1 MSYLQSQNKTNA
13 FQIEL
18 GNDGLN
24 LTNDLKKYSNV
35 NEVTPDIQDVIKKY
49 FVSTSSVRT
58 ATFYPAAA
66 DFNTTFN
73 KRKCSYNELN
83 NTSTINFN
91 LPSFGAIGTAIAPDG
106 VNVYGL
112 YAIAVPHSSKSSV
125 NFTMDMTTVGS
136 YITFITYG
144 TNYWGYTTSPFAP
157 GKFGGYTVNAD
168 NSSPITTG
176 QTFNLT
182 RSSTTI
188 QFVIVKTTPSFTN
201 NNPVSFPN
209 IVEHKR
215 YTGDIFCSGN
225 VWYVAKYEYNI
236 GTQEITK
243 LSTGLDYSQI
253 MPQNY
258 RYFVYDRPS
267 YNLISNEFI
276 ANLRGN
282 IPGISSYVR
291 HDTVATGGSYV
302 IRQIIDESMY
312 SIIGKDMTLANDL
325 QVLAGTKPAY
335 NQNSQRV
342 YWRLN

>member
-1 MSYLQSQNKTNA
+1 MSYLQFQNKTNS

-49 FVSTSSVRT
+49 FSSTSVVRT

-91 LPSFGAIGTAIAPDG
+91 LQNAETVSLTPDG
-106 VNVYGL
+106 VNLYGI
-112 YAIAVPHSSKSSV
+112 YAIACPHETKSSV
-125 NFTMDMTTVGS
+125 NFTMDMTTIGG
-136 YITFITYG
+136 YLAFMTYG
-144 TNYWGYTTSPFAP
+144 TNYWGYTSTSFVP

-168 NSSPITTG
+168 NTPPITTG

-182 RSSTTI
+182 RSTTTI
-188 QFVIVKTTPSFTN
+188 QFMIAKITTPFVN
-201 NNPVSFPN
+201 NDPVTFPGSN
-209 IVEHKR
+209 ISKR
-215 YTGDIFCSGN
+215 YVGDIFSSYN

-236 GTQEITK
+236 DTQEITK

-342 YWRLN
+342 YWRLK

>member
-1 MSYLQSQNKTNA
+1 MSYLQFQNKTNS

-49 FVSTSSVRT
+49 FSSTSTVRT

-91 LPSFGAIGTAIAPDG
+91 LQNSDGAIIIPDG
-106 VNVYGL
+106 VNLYGI
-112 YAIAVPHSSKSSV
+112 YAIACPHITKTSV
-125 NFTMDMTTVGS
+125 NFTMDMTTVGGNLS
-136 YITFITYG
+136 FMTYG
-144 TNYWGYTTSPFAP
+144 TNYWGSSTATP
-157 GKFGGYTVNAD
+157 GKFGGYTSNID
-168 NSSPITTG
+168 GTSPVTTG
-176 QTFNLT
+176 LTFNLT
-182 RSSTTI
+182 RSASSI
-188 QFVIVKTTPSFTN
+188 QFMIAKISTPFTQ
-201 NNPVSFPN
+201 NNPVTFPQAGTNN
-209 IVEHKR
+209 IISR
-215 YTGDIFCSGN
+215 YTGDIFASYN
-225 VWYVAKYEYNI
+225 IWYVAKYEYNI
-236 GTQEITK
+236 DTQEITK

-258 RYFVYDRPS
+258 KYFVYDRPS

-291 HDTVATGGSYV
+291 HDIVGTGGSYV
-302 IRQIIDESMY
+302 IRQMIDESMY
-312 SIIGKDMTLANDL
+312 SIIENDMTLANDL

>member
-1 MSYLQSQNKTNA
+1 MSYTQFQNKTNA
-13 FQIEL
+13 FQIEA

-24 LTNDLKKYSNV
+24 LTTDLKKYSNV
-35 NEVTPDIQDVIKKY
+35 NEVTPDIQDVIQRY
-49 FVSTSSVRT
+49 FTSTSSVRT

-91 LPSFGAIGTAIAPDG
+91 LQNADAAAIIPDG
-106 VNVYGL
+106 VNLYGV
-112 YAIAVPHSSKSSV
+112 YAIACPHSTKTSV
-125 NFTMDMTTVGS
+125 NFTMDMTTVVS
-136 YITFITYG
+136 NLSFITYG
-144 TNYWGYTTSPFAP
+144 TNYWGSSGGVP
-157 GKFGGYTVNAD
+157 GKFGGYTSNID
-168 NSSPITTG
+168 GTSPITTG

-182 RSSTTI
+182 RSSSVI
-188 QFVIVKTTPSFTN
+188 QFMIAKISTPFTQ
-201 NNPVSFPN
+201 NNPVTFPQAGTN
-209 IVEHKR
+209 NTIAR
-215 YTGDIFCSGN
+215 YTGDIFASYN
-225 VWYVAKYEYNI
+225 IWYVAKYEYNI
-236 GTQEITK
+236 DTKQTTK

-267 YNLISNEFI
+267 YSLVSNEFI

-302 IRQIIDESMY
+302 FRQVIDESMY
-312 SIIGKDMTLANDL
+312 STIGPDMTLANDL
-325 QVLAGTKPAY
+325 QVNAGTKPEY
-335 NQNSQRV
+335 ISNSQRV